1 MSKELSELFN
11 KFPTMLKIYNI
22 EPTYNGKSDLL
33 RYLILYA
40 YGGIYVDADMV
51 WINNKSFE
59 LSNNIP
65 AAVVPSLIV
74 KFVSK
79 SKSSSLFGPTRKQ
92 EEYVLIASALI
103 DPLES
108 KDQSLKEFLI
118 SNLLEFE

>member
-1 MSKELSELFN
+1 M
-11 KFPTMLKIYNI
+11 
-22 EPTYNGKSDLL
+22 
-33 RYLILYA
+33 
-40 YGGIYVDADMV
+40 
-51 WINNKSFE
+51 
-59 LSNNIP
+59 P

-79 SKSSSLFGPTRKQ
+79 SKSSSLFGPTKKQ
-92 EEYVLIASALI
+92 EEYVLIAWVLI